1 MSKSIGLNQLQ
12 PQILK
17 PQNKLVDKGGPKA
30 DFEKFLKSQL
40 KDLNPT
46 SQAGVKTPEL
56 TFSNHAVERMKLRGV
71 QFSPA
76 ELNKINT
83 GIEKARLKG
92 AKESLLL
99 TDNAA
104 MIVNV
109 KNNKVVTVMDKANMK
124 ENVFTNIDSTI
135 LV

>member
-1 MSKSIGLNQLQ
+1 MSKTIGLNSLQ
-12 PQILK
+12 SSLNQVK
-17 PQNKLVDKGGPKA
+17 PKKLNQGGERA

-40 KDLNPT
+40 KDLNP
-46 SQAGVKTPEL
+46 SKGLKTPEL

-76 ELNKINT
+76 ELNNINN
-83 GIEKARLKG
+83 GIEKARAKG

-99 TDNAA
+99 TDSAA
-104 MIVNV
+104 MIVNI